1 MCVPLQCLCLP
12 VGWGCRAGKTVTEN
26 FCGSSGIRN
35 SLGVKSKHVEEPER
49 LKNWSS
55 PDTSFRVGTK
65 GCGETGAFT
74 CCKVQGEAVQ
84 GGVFIF
90 SIENGKCALA
100 VRALAVCARA
110 ARQEC
115 CCSLRCASS
124 KELGVA
130 PAHRVGEEY
139 MEHGVT

>member
-1 MCVPLQCLCLP
+1 M
-12 VGWGCRAGKTVTEN
+12 
-26 FCGSSGIRN
+26 
-35 SLGVKSKHVEEPER
+35 
-49 LKNWSS
+49 
-55 PDTSFRVGTK
+55 
-65 GCGETGAFT
+65 
-74 CCKVQGEAVQ
+74 Q

-139 MEHGVT
+139 MEHGVTSFSSFLWEDRKRILECEKHNSFFRVALAVALMPCDAVFIRHV